1 MQQTT
6 SLGLA
11 LPSSFSKALEAIQR
25 HGGDIPLHKRYWVA
39 DTLETS
45 HMDPNATPME
55 IDIWR
60 AAAIRFCCE
69 HGVSHQTINA
79 IKAMAGC
86 ISFLSD
92 SERPTSERLEDVDL
106 NSFAK
111 V

>member
-6 SLGLA
+6 SFDLA
-11 LPSSFSKALEAIQR
+11 LPSSLSKTLEAIQR
-25 HGGDIPLHKRYWVA
+25 HGGNIPSHQRYWVA
-39 DTLETS
+39 YTLETCQ
-45 HMDPNATPME
+45 MDKNATSVE
-55 IDIWR
+55 IDVWR

-86 ISFLSD
+86 ISFLPD
-92 SERPTSERLEDVDL
+92 SERLEDVGL